1 MRAEPMIE
9 GLVCRSG
16 WESGIVKAVQENS
29 TKKYQPSLSGNSQN
43 ASLIGSL

>member
-16 WESGIVKAVQENS
+16 WESGIVKAVQEDS
-29 TKKYQPSLSGNSQN
+29 TTNKSEL
-43 ASLIGSL
+43 GSKPVLR